1 MEQKNSYEKIYDIVK
16 QIPRGT
22 LQPMDRW
29 QRLRATKGGPGW
41 SAMRCM

>member
-16 QIPRGT
+16 QIP
-22 LQPMDRW
+22 PMDRW